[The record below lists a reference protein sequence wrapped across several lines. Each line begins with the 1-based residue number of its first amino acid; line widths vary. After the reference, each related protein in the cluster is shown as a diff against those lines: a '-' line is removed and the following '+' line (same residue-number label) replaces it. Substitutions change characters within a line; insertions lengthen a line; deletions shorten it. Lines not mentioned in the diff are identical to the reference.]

1 MSRYFMVSN
10 VMNIVI
16 ERLLIS
22 STEQD
27 KAYWEYLQI
36 FFFFKILKKCGIQSS
51 FHITKSTYLKNLK
64 KTQHFF
70 TRKMSKKLHILNTA
84 T

>member
-36 FFFFKILKKCGIQSS
+36 FFFFQNFEKVWYTVQFSYNKVYLLKKS
-51 FHITKSTYLKNLK
+51 
-64 KTQHFF
+64 
-70 TRKMSKKLHILNTA
+70 
-84 T
+84 